1 MAPAT
6 DTYSEARKVL
16 PKMSSDAQINANRE
30 NAKKSTGPT
39 SHDGKKKSRMNAV
52 THGFAGQTV
61 IIAEHEVEA
70 YRNHFDAFH
79 AEYRPVGPTETFLVH
94 SLADL
99 SFSASQIRT
108 LSTNRLYLA
117 GARPLPNPN
126 ATHTP
131 ETENAM
137 GQAFSAVELAPC
149 LNTLGIYE
157 SRKLRTFHSTRK
169 ELLAIQTERKL
180 REKEEM
186 EEAAKLRQAD
196 QKTRQP
202 HEKEWHPSENGFVC
216 SLAEI
221 DRYIF
226 RQNRRDQLLNA
237 A

>member
-1 MAPAT
+1 
-6 DTYSEARKVL
+6 
-16 PKMSSDAQINANRE
+16 MSSDAQINANRE
-30 NAKKSTGPT
+30 NAKKSTGP
-39 SHDGKKKSRMNAV
+39 SQEGRKKTRMNAT
-52 THGFAGQTV
+52 THGYAGQTV
-61 IIAEHEVEA
+61 VIPDHEVEA

-99 SFSASQIRT
+99 SFGTSQIRT
-108 LSTNRLYLA
+108 VATNRLYLA
-117 GARPLPNPN
+117 GARPVHNTN
-126 ATHTP
+126 ESHSP

-137 GQAFSAVELAPC
+137 AQAFSAKDIAPSI
-149 LNTLGIYE
+149 NTLGIYE
-157 SRKLRTFHSTRK
+157 ARKMRLFTTTRK

-180 REKEEM
+180 REKEEL
-186 EEAAKLRQAD
+186 EEAARLRQAD

-202 HEKEWHPSENGFVC
+202 HENEWHPSENGFVC

-226 RQNRRDQLLNA
+226 RQNRRNQLLNA